1 MRKDIGLSGVAFM
14 DAEIEKLGL
23 EATEKKWMSY
33 SILSAAVLM
42 PTLAIIASTQ
52 PLLNRL
58 SQLATGG
65 IYGAC
70 AAYMFKAR
78 EEVDNR
84 LESLLALNTDLCKSE
99 ILNRYAAAKVL
110 GDVTRDANIISEL
123 TSKLPLEVAFEYAQ
137 KNQLPASY
145 FKQYLQ
151 PSIEQPTPAS
161 IEQSPVRKALPLA
174 RPDNGVQ
181 DAIIDRKTGAVLAAM
196 AAKYPQYIRTDNAWL
211 DELIESSTKHDM
223 KNRTNHHF
231 GIFASTQGGKS
242 TLAGVLATGIAAQSQ
257 KPPIIAIHDAKK
269 IEGLKDLT
277 RWLCG
282 FTYKLDGYKSANKW
296 AELMGKLSFQQMVL
310 ASESGGGNCDNV
322 GELILIQDELN
333 TCYGE
338 GKGLVNQIDSDTVR
352 ALVEQWQF
360 AITNLAGSKGHI
372 IFMAQTPLAG
382 QTGLTLPMQNNLCLI
397 MLGNTVSYILEPKN
411 RANYIR
417 NVSNE
422 ALDAMLEAAELMQS
436 TGVRYCLVRPTVG
449 NPYIALVPEFDV
461 DSIGISLDGDIDS
474 TDIDAGGDEPSDYW
488 EDKPELSS
496 LSENT
501 PPASTEEE
509 LAQIIELMRSW
520 ADEVLTKVGRYPTDE
535 EIADAWLIQT
545 GEKLTPD
552 GLKYLVDKIIS

>member
-1 MRKDIGLSGVAFM
+1 MRKDTGLSGVAFM
-14 DAEIEKLGL
+14 DAEIEKLSL

-33 SILSAAVLM
+33 SILSAAVIM
-42 PTLAIIASTQ
+42 PALAVIASTQ

-78 EEVDNR
+78 EEIDNR

-123 TSKLPLEVAFEYAQ
+123 TSKLPLDVAFEYAK

-151 PSIEQPTPAS
+151 PSVEQPPAS
-161 IEQSPVRKALPLA
+161 IEQSSVRKALPLA

-196 AAKYPQYIRTDNAWL
+196 AAKYPEYIRTDNAWI
-211 DELIESSTKHDM
+211 DELIESSTRHDM
-223 KNRTNHHF
+223 KSRTNHHF

-257 KPPIIAIHDAKK
+257 APAKIAIHDAKK

-282 FTYKLDGYKSANKW
+282 FTYKLDGYKSADKW
-296 AELMGKLSFQQMVL
+296 AELMGKLSYQQMVL
-310 ASESGGGNCDNV
+310 ASDAGGGNCNGV

-422 ALDAMLEAAELMQS
+422 ALDAMLEAAELMQT

-461 DSIGISLDGDIDS
+461 DSIGVSLNSDVDS
-474 TDIDAGGDEPSDYW
+474 TDIDAGGDEPTDYW
-488 EDKPELSS
+488 EDETELSS
-496 LSENT
+496 LTENE
-501 PPASTEEE
+501 PPASTEDEI
-509 LAQIIELMRSW
+509 AQIIELMRGW
-520 ADEVLTKVGRYPTDE
+520 AREVFTAIGRYPNE
-535 EIADAWLIQT
+535 SEIADAWKKQT
-545 GEKLTPD
+545 GEELTPN